1 MEISSSPEL
10 NKATIGYNFYANNYN
25 TPRHRTKI
33 YLLHTNI
40 CCGGNTVL
48 KHELCV
54 YWAVVSA
61 DDSVLAT

>member
-1 MEISSSPEL
+1 MQIIIIHPDTEQRSTFFTQIFVVVEIEP
-10 NKATIGYNFYANNYN
+10 TTYA
-25 TPRHRTKI
+25 
-33 YLLHTNI
+33 
-40 CCGGNTVL
+40 TVL